1 MSASHITYTMGLEQN
16 IHNHVSENIE
26 VKSDVM
32 WSWWTPEVECKSTLS
47 NKYSLTEL
55 NIFVFKGYII

>member
-1 MSASHITYTMGLEQN
+1 MLTVYLLLKISMSASHITYTMGLEQN

-32 WSWWTPEVECKSTLS
+32 
-47 NKYSLTEL
+47 
-55 NIFVFKGYII
+55 